1 MTGKEKVKVLE
12 LNVALAKD
20 MTCATFD
27 SCKNTAMASMAAA
40 MKSSLGFLNYQ
51 MQVGAVGHGE
61 YITMAFNASKDQ
73 SFDHDVLKC
82 SKYSEVAGIRETL
95 PTQAQLLESIA
106 SKSTDDKQCPC
117 GACRA
122 TCDTHTS
129 SGSHTHVVDDP
140 ISVFAGFDTKLVA
153 AAYGLLVILACP
165 IQTQCDVAPV
175 PSSCVAMQA
184 LLSRIVVA
192 PTEPEA
198 SCVSLHAPQNAT
210 TPVQTALSPDV
221 KAEIALAVERLQ
233 FATLLGERKKAV
245 SALQSLAQNF
255 DASRSPGGRKR
266 SGVEPTVEEHELGHA
281 AVPGVLAALVSDPRD
296 TELMEAL
303 LEFLQSI
310 VSRAPSSALLLLEQ
324 PPESAL
330 TAPWGMQT
338 SLTLL
343 QDPSPWIR
351 GPAIALIRALQDAQP
366 GVFAKAVL
374 ECKEGL
380 RRLLEVVEDRR
391 EHIRDAAL
399 AVLGQL
405 TGRDKNAQQFLAFE
419 EGFARLFQIMEVEG
433 LTDTGASPASSVIA
447 DCLQIV
453 NNMLSYVESHVPRIL
468 RLSGIDG
475 GDEEEDPAALTRR
488 KRVLKLGLQL
498 VRFLVAALYEGAK
511 ESSLDEMAQRDRAR
525 KQQELARIQSLVA
538 RQEALM
544 GAVGE
549 LVCCHSDALTDL
561 RLQALDLLRLMSEHN
576 GGAQMILVNLYASP
590 SGRNVLAELVNLD
603 VGNESDESPVAAA
616 ASALLDAL
624 FEENEGARMA
634 VLQHIQSPPPPPIS
648 AAGDG
653 GYDTV
658 PSSAGRVLLDA
669 FMVNID
675 YIFQCNDSASVDTL
689 NTKLVVAWKASH
701 RLTNLLADSSYCKEL
716 ALRVPAEYDDPQARG
731 VAGGLFLSRCVR
743 LLRSSEQEWSA
754 AVQSVVFQA
763 KLSLLL
769 LLIRWCHGCPKA
781 VREIVGSVTNLSVLL
796 DSLSENQTS
805 TSQRGA
811 AETTQLRGLVAL
823 LLGCCLEFLCEDE
836 EEQALKIANTTV
848 AAADELPGL
857 QMTRD
862 QLLQMISKRVG
873 LERFTDAL
881 VQFQQ
886 TPAILACARTSKTQ
900 GSRALLAYRATY
912 DISDVNADEGS
923 SEEETHYLFLLYER
937 AFTIFYREMAE
948 QIQKR
953 VIAIYTGVDGRSA
966 RASGDSGAPTAMGAY
981 QDLIRMQ
988 DKQIHDLQRQ
998 VEELKQRSVS
1008 QGVTTEV
1015 SNTDRNR
1022 EQQLMEQF
1030 ATQHEQLE
1038 REKAALEAKNETMA
1052 TSVLEMETRV
1062 NGLSMAYEQLE
1073 REHQQVLATHSI
1085 DGATSALLSSS
1096 DISDQLTM
1104 LQAELDAEREAHRRV
1119 RSDAAASKGS
1129 VTSQILREKSDVE
1142 LAHAR
1147 LLKQLEELRVASERK
1162 DEQLAEC
1169 NQMLETLTEG
1179 QSLVKTDNERLKAQ
1193 LAEALSKRG
1202 EASDTEVKSFVDG
1215 LMEDKAH
1222 LQRRVEEL
1230 EAAARAAYEK
1240 TNRSLFN
1247 ESKKSNKR
1255 DVRVLREAP
1264 EEVNTEDPR
1273 LKELVSTQLEELKE
1287 LRALVVEM
1295 ESVAKDREAKVQQ
1308 ASFLQEL
1315 VAGYDVQSRR
1325 DKEKYNAMIRE
1336 LEDELARA
1344 FLDKKETGRKAK
1356 AAVKEL
1362 ENEVARLFL
1371 AKVELEKQLA
1381 IQQGGEVNPVG
1392 NDDAHASLRRSTAS
1406 DTSNDSTIDDLL
1418 VLVASLEIQCSVL
1431 RETLKETQ
1439 GEDAAAVATELS
1451 RQRGA
1456 VVSV

>member
-1 MTGKEKVKVLE
+1 
-12 LNVALAKD
+12 
-20 MTCATFD
+20 
-27 SCKNTAMASMAAA
+27 
-40 MKSSLGFLNYQ
+40 
-51 MQVGAVGHGE
+51 
-61 YITMAFNASKDQ
+61 
-73 SFDHDVLKC
+73 
-82 SKYSEVAGIRETL
+82 
-95 PTQAQLLESIA
+95 
-106 SKSTDDKQCPC
+106 
-117 GACRA
+117 
-122 TCDTHTS
+122 
-129 SGSHTHVVDDP
+129 
-140 ISVFAGFDTKLVA
+140 
-153 AAYGLLVILACP
+153 
-165 IQTQCDVAPV
+165 
-175 PSSCVAMQA
+175 
-184 LLSRIVVA
+184 
-192 PTEPEA
+192 
-198 SCVSLHAPQNAT
+198 
-210 TPVQTALSPDV
+210 
-221 KAEIALAVERLQ
+221 
-233 FATLLGERKKAV
+233 
-245 SALQSLAQNF
+245 
-255 DASRSPGGRKR
+255 
-266 SGVEPTVEEHELGHA
+266 
-281 AVPGVLAALVSDPRD
+281 
-296 TELMEAL
+296 
-303 LEFLQSI
+303 
-310 VSRAPSSALLLLEQ
+310 
-324 PPESAL
+324 
-330 TAPWGMQT
+330 
-338 SLTLL
+338 
-343 QDPSPWIR
+343 
-351 GPAIALIRALQDAQP
+351 
-366 GVFAKAVL
+366 
-374 ECKEGL
+374 
-380 RRLLEVVEDRR
+380 
-391 EHIRDAAL
+391 
-399 AVLGQL
+399 
-405 TGRDKNAQQFLAFE
+405 
-419 EGFARLFQIMEVEG
+419 
-433 LTDTGASPASSVIA
+433 
-447 DCLQIV
+447 
-453 NNMLSYVESHVPRIL
+453 
-468 RLSGIDG
+468 
-475 GDEEEDPAALTRR
+475 
-488 KRVLKLGLQL
+488 
-498 VRFLVAALYEGAK
+498 
-511 ESSLDEMAQRDRAR
+511 
-525 KQQELARIQSLVA
+525 
-538 RQEALM
+538 
-544 GAVGE
+544 
-549 LVCCHSDALTDL
+549 
-561 RLQALDLLRLMSEHN
+561 
-576 GGAQMILVNLYASP
+576 
-590 SGRNVLAELVNLD
+590 
-603 VGNESDESPVAAA
+603 
-616 ASALLDAL
+616 
-624 FEENEGARMA
+624 MA

-1240 TNRSLFN
+1240 
-1247 ESKKSNKR
+1247 
-1255 DVRVLREAP
+1255 DQQVLVQRIQEVEQARRASPPVSDTEPTASEAP